1 MRFPPEILKKVKLIE
16 LNTRKVVNN
25 IFTGEYHSAF
35 KGQGMTFS
43 EFREYVHGDDVRHI
57 SWNISAKTGRMHIK
71 KYDEERELSTILMV
85 DISGSGDYGS
95 EEYFKGERIVHL
107 ASLLG
112 FAAIGNG
119 DHVGLLLYTDQVE
132 HFVPP
137 KKGRA
142 NMHRIL
148 RDLLY
153 FKPKSRR
160 TSLKSGIDYLSG
172 VLKKQSNIFIF
183 SDFFDENY
191 DVSLKRLSG
200 KHDVTAIV
208 LEDDTERNFP
218 KLGILDFQDAETG
231 EWVTVDTSSRQFQ
244 KALEDDFEKRKKTI
258 DKTLRQAEVGV
269 VHITSAKNYIDPLI
283 AFFKKRHRR

>member
-1 MRFPPEILKKVKLIE
+1 LRFPPEILKKVKLIE

>member
-16 LNTRKVVNN
+16 LNTRKLVNN

-71 KYDEERELSTILMV
+71 KFDEERELSTILMV

-95 EEYFKGERIVHL
+95 HEYFKGERIVHL
-107 ASLLG
+107 AALLG

-160 TSLKSGIDYLSG
+160 TSLKSSIDYLSG

-183 SDFFDENY
+183 SDFFDDNY
-191 DVSLKRLSG
+191 ELSLKRLSR

-208 LEDDTERNFP
+208 LEDDTERQFP

-244 KALEDDFEKRKKTI
+244 KSLETDFEKRKRAI

-269 VHITSAKNYIDPLI
+269 VHIDSAKNYIDPLI